1 MGVKRAKE
9 GSIRS
14 KPNCQREA
22 LGRPW
27 GAGGGVY
34 RDLVLLAPNIY
45 IYIYTYIYTT
55 FWAPIYRCIYIYI
68 YVYTGPGYRRQI
80 EGDI

>member
-45 IYIYTYIYTT
+45 IYIYIYIYTLG
-55 FWAPIYRCIYIYI
+55 PHIRVYIYIYI
-68 YVYTGPGYRRQI
+68 RIYGPRV
-80 EGDI
+80 

>member
-45 IYIYTYIYTT
+45 IYIYIHIYILHFGPPY
-55 FWAPIYRCIYIYI
+55 IDVYIYI
-68 YVYTGPGYRRQI
+68 YTYIRARDI
-80 EGDI
+80 GDK

>member
-45 IYIYTYIYTT
+45 IYIYIYIYYILG
-55 FWAPIYRCIYIYI
+55 PHISMYIYIYI
-68 YVYTGPGYRRQI
+68 RIYGPGI
-80 EGDI
+80 

>member
-1 MGVKRAKE
+1 MGVKRAEE

-14 KPNCQREA
+14 KPNRQREA
-22 LGRPW
+22 LGRLW

-45 IYIYTYIYTT
+45 IYIYYILG
-55 FWAPIYRCIYIYI
+55 PHIPMYIYI
-68 YVYTGPGYRRQI
+68 YTYIRAR
-80 EGDI
+80 DIRDK

>member
-45 IYIYTYIYTT
+45 IYIHIYILHFGPPY
-55 FWAPIYRCIYIYI
+55 IDVYIYI
-68 YVYTGPGYRRQI
+68 YTYIRARDI
-80 EGDI
+80 GDK